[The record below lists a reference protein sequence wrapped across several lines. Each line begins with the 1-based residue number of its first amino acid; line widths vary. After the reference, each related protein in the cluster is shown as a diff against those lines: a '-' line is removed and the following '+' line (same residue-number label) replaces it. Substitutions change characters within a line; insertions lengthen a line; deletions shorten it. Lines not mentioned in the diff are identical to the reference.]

1 MWKIYDELIDLI
13 AEDLSVVDCV
23 VGLHW
28 TLVRSEKG
36 IGAAMTLK
44 GGKTEADLINIK
56 GMPLKKL
63 ATYVKS
69 WNMLQASLGQAA
81 INSVLNTPE
90 NVLRITG
97 KPLVKTADPE
107 EANGFKEFLP
117 EITGKNVAVIGH
129 FPQIEE
135 LGSLCQL
142 SIMEREPQEGD
153 YPDCANEYILPQQ
166 DYVFITG
173 TALINKT
180 MPRLLEL
187 CRNAKTIVV
196 GPSTP
201 LTPLLFKYGIDGIAS
216 MVILNQKNAW
226 QAVKE
231 GGKMKVFKKW
241 GQMLCVR
248 VEDQL

>member
-1 MWKIYDELIDLI
+1 MWEIYDDLIDLI
-13 AEDLSVVDCV
+13 PEDLSVIECLI
-23 VGLHW
+23 GLHW
-28 TLVRSEKG
+28 TLVRSETG

-44 GGKTEADLINIK
+44 GGKTEADLVNIA

-63 ATYVKS
+63 AACVKS
-69 WNMLQASLGQAA
+69 WNLLQASLGQAA

-97 KPLVKTADPE
+97 KPLEITSEPE
-107 EANGFKEFLP
+107 EANGFNEFLP
-117 EITGKNVAVIGH
+117 EITGKKVAVIGH

-135 LGSLCQL
+135 LGRVCRL
-142 SIMEREPQEGD
+142 SIMEREPQAGD
-153 YPDCANEYILPQQ
+153 YPDLANEYILPQQ

-187 CRNAKTIVV
+187 CKNTKTIIV
-196 GPSTP
+196 GPSAP
-201 LTPLLFKYGIDGIAS
+201 LSPLLFKHGVEAIAS
-216 MVILNQKNAW
+216 MVILDYKNAW
-226 QAVKE
+226 QAVQE

-248 VEDQL
+248 G